1 MYAALAWILLKF
13 YQQNEPDLT
22 ITEAKLKECI
32 DILYIIQMNSSAIF
46 NTEGEPIAA
55 ALFSNLSLLNHSCE
69 PNILIEHE
77 EKRSILY
84 NTVGDPIKK
93 HTPFWDFGQSVS

>member
-13 YQQNEPDLT
+13 YQRNEPDLT
-22 ITEAKLKECI
+22 ITEAMLKECI

-84 NTVGDPIKK
+84 NSS
-93 HTPFWDFGQSVS
+93 F